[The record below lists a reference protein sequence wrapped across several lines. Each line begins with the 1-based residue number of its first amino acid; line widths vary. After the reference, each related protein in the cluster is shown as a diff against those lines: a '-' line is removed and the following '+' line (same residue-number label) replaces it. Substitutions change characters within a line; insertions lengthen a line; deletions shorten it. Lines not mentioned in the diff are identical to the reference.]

1 MKRVL
6 NLVKRAAKAY
16 FKLSAQN
23 YVWRYTGNTYI
34 DIE

>member
-6 NLVKRAAKAY
+6 NLVKRVAKAY
-16 FKLSAQN
+16 FELSAQN

-34 DIE
+34 SNE